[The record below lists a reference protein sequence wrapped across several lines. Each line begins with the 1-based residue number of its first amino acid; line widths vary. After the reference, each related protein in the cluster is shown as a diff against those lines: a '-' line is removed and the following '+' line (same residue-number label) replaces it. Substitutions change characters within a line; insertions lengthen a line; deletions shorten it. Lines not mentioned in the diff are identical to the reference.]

1 MPIYSAQING
11 QDVREA
17 GQLQRVI
24 VDTTPIAFR
33 PSRITQVALA
43 NATAD
48 AVLATPVPNDSGKI
62 IIVWGEAAHANTVT
76 LATGFNAAGAAADV
90 GTFAAALGG
99 GFIAVACG
107 TNVWIVAN
115 AGPVVFA

>member
-1 MPIYSAQING
+1 MPIYSAQLDG
-11 QDVREA
+11 LEVKQA
-17 GQLQRVI
+17 GQIQRVI
-24 VDTTPIAFR
+24 TNATPIAFQ
-33 PSRITQVALA
+33 PTRITEVALA
-43 NATAD
+43 NGTAD
-48 AVLATPVPNDSGKI
+48 AVLATPVPADHSKI

-76 LATGFNAAGAAADV
+76 LATGFNGGGAGADI

-107 TNVWIVAN
+107 GNVWIVAN

>member
-1 MPIYSAQING
+1 MPIYSAQLDG
-11 QDVREA
+11 REVKEVR
-17 GQLQRVI
+17 QIQSVI
-24 VDTTPIAFR
+24 ANATPITFR
-33 PSRITQVALA
+33 PSHITQVALA

-48 AVLATPVPNDSGKI
+48 AVLATPVPADHSKI
-62 IIVWGEAAHANTVT
+62 IIVWGQAAHANTVT
-76 LATGFNAAGAAADV
+76 LVTGFNGGGAGADV

-107 TNVWIVAN
+107 ANVWIVAN

>member
-1 MPIYSAQING
+1 MPIYSAQLDGLEVKESG
-11 QDVREA
+11 QI
-17 GQLQRVI
+17 QRVI
-24 VDTTPIAFR
+24 VNATPIALQ

-48 AVLATPVPNDSGKI
+48 AVLATPVPADHSKI
-62 IIVWGEAAHANTVT
+62 IFVWGEAAHANTVT
-76 LATGFNAAGAAADV
+76 LLTGFNGAGAAADI

-107 TNVWIVAN
+107 ANVWIVAN